1 MRITAISA
9 EPVSVKLNEPF
20 VVSLGTIDSAE
31 TVFTRVE
38 TDSGLV
44 GYGEGTGVGFVTGE
58 STDTVLSAI
67 RAFTPA
73 LIGANPYAID
83 HLHRDMDRI
92 LVGNGSAKAAIDL
105 ALYDLMAKGAGLPL
119 YQFLGGVNATVETD
133 QTIGLGEPEEMAR
146 HAREIAA
153 QGYHE
158 IKVKAGSDDEQDE
171 AAISLIRL
179 AAPEAHLKVD
189 ANQGWTVPQALRMLQ
204 MYAKAG
210 VVALEQPLPY
220 WDVDGTAY
228 LRTRSPIPV
237 MIDESCFTPYDAS
250 RIVQRQAA
258 DLINIKLMKCGGI
271 YPALQIN
278 AIAEAAGVNCMV
290 GCMLESRLAI
300 GAGAHLVASRPN
312 IVYADLDSFNDFDD
326 STAIAS
332 AFEFEAP
339 YIHLTDA
346 PGIGV
351 TLVG

>member
-1 MRITAISA
+1 M
-9 EPVSVKLNEPF
+9 
-20 VVSLGTIDSAE
+20 
-31 TVFTRVE
+31 
-38 TDSGLV
+38 
-44 GYGEGTGVGFVTGE
+44 
-58 STDTVLSAI
+58 
-67 RAFTPA
+67 
-73 LIGANPYAID
+73 
-83 HLHRDMDRI
+83 
-92 LVGNGSAKAAIDL
+92 
-105 ALYDLMAKGAGLPL
+105 
-119 YQFLGGVNATVETD
+119 
-133 QTIGLGEPEEMAR
+133 
-146 HAREIAA
+146 
-153 QGYHE
+153 
-158 IKVKAGSDDEQDE
+158 
-171 AAISLIRL
+171 
-179 AAPEAHLKVD
+179 
-189 ANQGWTVPQALRMLQ
+189 PQALRMLQ

-300 GAGAHLVASRPN
+300 GAGAHLAASRPN

-332 AFEFEAP
+332 AFELEAP

-346 PGIGV
+346 LGIGV
-351 TLVG
+351 SLVG